1 MHEKCFSVK
10 AFPILSRCK
19 ESWKQEWR
27 VPHLHT
33 FTSIAS
39 IPGLGTRLLPLQI
52 ESSLLTLLFLMMVT
66 EIRPFGNFL
75 KTSGWLTGTSLCT
88 NFATQ
93 YLVALFQAIFFNQ
106 VQTNGLGMSLGS
118 GTHMQYIHNS
128 NIWPPVSNETHI
140 VSWYVNDMKLGN
152 VSIVK

>member
-27 VPHLHT
+27 APHLSLVTYLYLH
-33 FTSIAS
+33 SLV
-39 IPGLGTRLLPLQI
+39 PRRLLPLQI

-88 NFATQ
+88 NFATW

-106 VQTNGLGMSLGS
+106 VQSNGLGMSLGS
-118 GTHMQYIHNS
+118 GTHM
-128 NIWPPVSNETHI
+128 
-140 VSWYVNDMKLGN
+140 
-152 VSIVK
+152 